1 MYYTTPCIKVQRVA
15 MAAFGVRV
23 DGTSSR
29 GLWPPDGGRLC
40 SLRSGGDSAYGAEG
54 CGGGFAADFKKG
66 TRLAPQVMSKS
77 YIRFRG
83 LAPAAPFARY
93 FRYCESAAKEMVS
106 KKFLLDKVKGPAL

>member
-1 MYYTTPCIKVQRVA
+1 MYYTTPCIKVQRVT

-54 CGGGFAADFKKG
+54 CGGGSAADLKKG
-66 TRLAPQVMSKS
+66 ARLTPQ
-77 YIRFRG
+77 
-83 LAPAAPFARY
+83 
-93 FRYCESAAKEMVS
+93 MVS
-106 KKFLLDKVKGPAL
+106 KNFHLDKVKGPAL

>member
-15 MAAFGVRV
+15 MAAFGVKV

-66 TRLAPQVMSKS
+66 TRLAPQ
-77 YIRFRG
+77 
-83 LAPAAPFARY
+83 
-93 FRYCESAAKEMVS
+93 MVS
-106 KKFLLDKVKGPAL
+106 QKFLLDKVKGPAL

>member
-1 MYYTTPCIKVQRVA
+1 MIICMYYTTPCIKVQRVA

-40 SLRSGGDSAYGAEG
+40 PHRGNDSLHFVRRSAPSKCVRCASLRSGGDSAYGAEG

-66 TRLAPQVMSKS
+66 TRLTPQ
-77 YIRFRG
+77 
-83 LAPAAPFARY
+83 
-93 FRYCESAAKEMVS
+93 MVS
-106 KKFLLDKVKGPAL
+106 KISFLTK

>member
-66 TRLAPQVMSKS
+66 TRLAPQ
-77 YIRFRG
+77 
-83 LAPAAPFARY
+83 
-93 FRYCESAAKEMVS
+93 MVS
-106 KKFLLDKVKGPAL
+106 KNFHLDKVNGPAL

>member
-1 MYYTTPCIKVQRVA
+1 MIICMYYTTPCIKVQRVA

-54 CGGGFAADFKKG
+54 CGGGSAADLKKG
-66 TRLAPQVMSKS
+66 
-77 YIRFRG
+77 
-83 LAPAAPFARY
+83 AAD
-93 FRYCESAAKEMVS
+93 AADGVQKIS
-106 KKFLLDKVKGPAL
+106 S

>member
-15 MAAFGVRV
+15 KAAFGVRV

-54 CGGGFAADFKKG
+54 CGGGSAADLKKG
-66 TRLAPQVMSKS
+66 ARLTPQ
-77 YIRFRG
+77 
-83 LAPAAPFARY
+83 
-93 FRYCESAAKEMVS
+93 MVS
-106 KKFLLDKVKGPAL
+106 KNFHLDKVKGPAL

>member
-1 MYYTTPCIKVQRVA
+1 MYYTTLCIKVQRVA

-54 CGGGFAADFKKG
+54 CGGGSAADLKKG
-66 TRLAPQVMSKS
+66 ARLTPQ
-77 YIRFRG
+77 
-83 LAPAAPFARY
+83 
-93 FRYCESAAKEMVS
+93 MVS
-106 KKFLLDKVKGPAL
+106 KNFYLDKVKGPAL